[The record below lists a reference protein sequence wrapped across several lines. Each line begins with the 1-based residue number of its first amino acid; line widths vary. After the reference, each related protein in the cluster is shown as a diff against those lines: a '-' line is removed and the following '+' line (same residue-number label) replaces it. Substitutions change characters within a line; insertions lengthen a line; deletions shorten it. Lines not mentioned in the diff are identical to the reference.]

1 MREKQHDENEKLK
14 AAYALNMCTVSVSQI
29 VDYNDE
35 YILEQEYNAILNNLN
50 LEQIPKDEALL
61 NILVKLLNVITFF
74 RIDKIKKDQ
83 IEKKYQRRVKNAIW
97 SAVPNIGLIVAG
109 NPTTAALSLATQV
122 GIGYL
127 NYRREKAN
135 ALADKEDSK
144 VELRITAIEQFNA
157 LRRELFTTAWRLA
170 DEYEFPDSYRLTER
184 QISQYNEILMDTDEL
199 RKYERLS
206 SVADK
211 FEAYL
216 PFWYFMGHT
225 AKYISEDKN
234 NGLDPAARKYFS
246 DQAKSHFEK
255 YDRLNTFNILRE
267 DELTASF
274 ALEYID
280 LLLLE
285 EKPDREKIKHL
296 IETAVK
302 MAGNANDILE
312 LCAISYLKI
321 GKTES
326 AERLL
331 RNLVNE
337 SYNTETNSK
346 LLSRIYVSEYLKGS
360 NPLARMQYGILKSRV
375 AQTWLFPMPDY
386 KGEDLALEDHQL
398 QQEYLADQK
407 YYLQKEYLD
416 AVTLF
421 IQKFVVL
428 FNRIIPVPVDGAPD
442 EYFLNTEAA
451 LKRRRQDIYD
461 ALNGEEGDDYRRL
474 IRESGFRFRYVELI
488 NEMLNSLDE
497 LKVFREDKE
506 KDFMILEIQ
515 RNMAEASGDLKT
527 IQDHLNH
534 GSEFSIVDY
543 ERIQK
548 SFSFQRLTRDFF
560 DTLRRHIIDRIDKIY
575 SLDEL
580 DDLELDIVQL
590 CRKQNIDKKEES
602 ADSSINGNND
612 QEENEYISQDVLGR
626 NEKDERFSR
635 HTFEKMLS
643 EVKNSANAIV
653 TDASGK
659 VNFLIRGDAEFE
671 VYFKNVKLSGGAF
684 KAKTLAVIDD
694 RTYADSDLFITCDGV
709 VPVKRNKIDRI
720 RDFSEIEY
728 KGKSLS
734 LGWPDEYANKSVN
747 ISNLYM
753 LIEKLGKIRTDAKIK
768 A

>member
-1 MREKQHDENEKLK
+1 MSENKHDENEKLK

-74 RIDKIKKDQ
+74 RIDKIKRDQ
-83 IEKKYQRRVKNAIW
+83 IEKKYQWRVKNAIW
-97 SAVPNIGLIVAG
+97 SAVPNIGVIVAG
-109 NPTTAALSLATQV
+109 NPVTVALSLATQV
-122 GIGYL
+122 GIGYM

-135 ALADKEDSK
+135 ALADKEDSEA
-144 VELRITAIEQFNA
+144 ELRITAIEQFNA

-206 SVADK
+206 AVEDK

-225 AKYISEDKN
+225 AKYISEDRN
-234 NGLDPAARKYFS
+234 NGLDPAVRKHF
-246 DQAKSHFEK
+246 QNLAKAHFEK
-255 YDRLNTFNILRE
+255 YDKLNTFNILRE

-285 EKPDREKIKHL
+285 EKPDKEKINHL

-312 LCAISYLKI
+312 LCAVSYLKI

-326 AERLL
+326 AEKLL

-337 SYNTETNSK
+337 NYNAETNSK
-346 LLSRIYVSEYLKGS
+346 LLSRIYVSEYLNGT
-360 NPLARMQYGILKSRV
+360 NPLARTQYEILQTRV
-375 AQTWLFPMPDY
+375 PQTWLFPMPDN
-386 KGEDLALEDHQL
+386 KGENLALEDRRL

-407 YYLQKEYLD
+407 YYLQKEYQD

-421 IQKFVVL
+421 IQRYIIL
-428 FNRIIPVPVDGAPD
+428 FNHIIPVPADGAPD
-442 EYFLNTEAA
+442 EYFLNAEAA
-451 LKRRRQDIYD
+451 MKRRRQDIYN
-461 ALNGEEGDDYRRL
+461 ALNGENKDEYRRL
-474 IRESGFRFRYVELI
+474 IGESGFRFRYVELI
-488 NEMLNSLDE
+488 NKMLNSLDE

-506 KDFMILEIQ
+506 KDFMILGIQ
-515 RNMAEASGDLKT
+515 KNLVEVSGDLKT
-527 IQDHLNH
+527 IQDHLNC
-534 GSEFSIVDY
+534 GNFSIVDY
-543 ERIQK
+543 EKFQK
-548 SFSFQRLTRDFF
+548 TFSFQRLTREFF
-560 DTLRRHIIDRIDKIY
+560 DKLCRHIIDRIDKTY
-575 SLDEL
+575 LLDEL
-580 DDLELDIVQL
+580 DDLELDIVQF
-590 CRKQNIDKKEES
+590 CRNQNIDKNEEGAS
-602 ADSSINGNND
+602 ASISGNND
-612 QEENEYISQDVLGR
+612 SEENEYISKDVLGS
-626 NEKDERFSR
+626 NEKDESFKRR
-635 HTFEKMLS
+635 AFEKMLS
-643 EVKNSANAIV
+643 EVKNSANDII

-659 VNFLIRGDAEFE
+659 VKFLIREDDEFD
-671 VYFKNVKLSGGAF
+671 VYFKIVKFSGRAF
-684 KAKTLAVIDD
+684 KAKTLAIIDD
-694 RTYADSDLFITCDGV
+694 HTFADSDLFITCDGV
-709 VPVKRNKIDRI
+709 VPVKHGKIGRI

-734 LGWPDEYANKSVN
+734 LGWPNEYSNKSVN
-747 ISNLYM
+747 ILNLYM
-753 LIEKLGKIRTDAKIK
+753 LIEKLGKIKTDAKIK